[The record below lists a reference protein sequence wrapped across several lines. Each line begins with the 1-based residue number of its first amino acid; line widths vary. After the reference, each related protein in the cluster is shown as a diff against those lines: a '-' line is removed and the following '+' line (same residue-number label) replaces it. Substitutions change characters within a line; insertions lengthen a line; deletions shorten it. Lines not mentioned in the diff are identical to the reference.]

1 MISSTETELDTD
13 CMYMQLL
20 LAITQQL
27 CNHIAAHIEMEEL
40 KFGSVIGRGNFGV
53 VHKGEWKGREV
64 AIKRISLPSG
74 TDVSLLPTPNEIAV
88 LK

>member
-1 MISSTETELDTD
+1 
-13 CMYMQLL
+13 
-20 LAITQQL
+20 
-27 CNHIAAHIEMEEL
+27 MEEL

-74 TDVSLLPTPNEIAV
+74 TDVSLLPTPNVLKEIAMRAASTV
-88 LK
+88 VSPIF